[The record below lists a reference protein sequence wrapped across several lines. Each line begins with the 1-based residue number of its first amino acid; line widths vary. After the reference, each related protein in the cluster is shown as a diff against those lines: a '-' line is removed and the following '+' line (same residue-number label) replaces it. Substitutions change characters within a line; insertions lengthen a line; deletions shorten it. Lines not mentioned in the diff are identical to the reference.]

1 MFCESRAFRSGESGR
16 LALHFAVARATA
28 GLLVLHHGALPMWL
42 DAQVACCVPKGESQG
57 EVCAGKKRV
66 RFSPQE
72 KSCTLQKCARATCRH
87 HLPGKTLTNLPE
99 LNLAARGE
107 PNRIDPNAVLHQNRA
122 INGTESGHVRTA
134 YACSGTRISLRGKS
148 KKPFRAHAAP
158 GASSLSVRIYCVS
171 LQHKL
176 RLRVAREPR

>member
-1 MFCESRAFRSGESGR
+1 VYGFHHRKK
-16 LALHFAVARATA
+16 VA
-28 GLLVLHHGALPMWL
+28 H
-42 DAQVACCVPKGESQG
+42 CK
-57 EVCAGKKRV
+57 
-66 RFSPQE
+66 
-72 KSCTLQKCARATCRH
+72 KCARATCRH

-107 PNRIDPNAVLHQNRA
+107 PNRVDPNAVLHQNRA
-122 INGTESGHVRTA
+122 IDGTESGHIRSA